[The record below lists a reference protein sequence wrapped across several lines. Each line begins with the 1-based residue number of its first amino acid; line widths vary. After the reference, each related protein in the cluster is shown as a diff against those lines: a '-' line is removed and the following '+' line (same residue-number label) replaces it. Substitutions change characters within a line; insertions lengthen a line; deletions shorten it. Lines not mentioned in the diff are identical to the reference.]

1 MSMLSGKQ
9 RQEGLK
15 KNIEHAHNMARDLRA
30 DDVDEITLTYYA
42 DEESFRAMKLPE
54 QGDDFEFAQLVIA
67 ETAKVMLQYGL
78 RLTVQTLDA
87 GEYFEWLGTREN
99 TYQAQH
105 EYPGGRHVSGD
116 EALILLGIK

>member
-1 MSMLSGKQ
+1 MSMLSGKR
-9 RQEGLK
+9 RQEALK

-30 DDVDEITLTYYA
+30 EDVDEITLTYYA
-42 DEESFRAMKLPE
+42 DEESFRAMKLLE

-78 RLTVQTLDA
+78 RLTVQILDA
-87 GEYFEWLGTREN
+87 VEYFEWLGTREN

-116 EALILLGIK
+116 EAMALLGIK